1 MLSNLASPPVFER
14 LKSKLLLLPHPAQRG
29 FWCLKTRSFT
39 GFRIFGHRRWDSSG
53 ASTQFRPKS
62 MVDFVRVKWPFV
74 RTILPSAAIRV
85 DLVGEWRQVAS
96 GRHRA
101 ASGDRKIEHGV
112 LGEVDF
118 VAVQGGEPV
127 SNDCGCPVKM
137 MNALACWIS
146 LARIFRH
153 D

>member
-1 MLSNLASPPVFER
+1 
-14 LKSKLLLLPHPAQRG
+14 
-29 FWCLKTRSFT
+29 
-39 GFRIFGHRRWDSSG
+39 
-53 ASTQFRPKS
+53 
-62 MVDFVRVKWPFV
+62 MVDFVRVEWPFV

-85 DLVGEWRQVAS
+85 GLVGECRQVAS

-112 LGEVDF
+112 LGEADF

-137 MNALACWIS
+137 MSALACWIS

-153 D
+153 DQVIFLNPGSSDSADERPKLLAVRQRGDALP